1 MCRYCSSAVAVV
13 AAVRTARPAAVRFTV
28 WPCALYHLYWTGVT
42 HPVRRED
49 LYCTAVLAVGCVPG
63 WGLVNTSLA
72 LLPGI
77 KFSSG
82 LIAAFHLLM
91 TVMFSCLVVTAEP
104 YNLI

>member
-1 MCRYCSSAVAVV
+1 M
-13 AAVRTARPAAVRFTV
+13 
-28 WPCALYHLYWTGVT
+28 
-42 HPVRRED
+42 
-49 LYCTAVLAVGCVPG
+49 LAVGCVPG